1 MAGIIAEGAITLSMA
16 CSGGLLC
23 ADWLNFTR
31 PSCGHVGHGGV
42 IPLNSSGLRPR
53 FCFGGPLPGDF
64 RWGTLIAD
72 NQEQHTKTRK
82 MVE

>member
-1 MAGIIAEGAITLSMA
+1 MQIGSISLDHLAGMLVME
-16 CSGGLLC
+16 
-23 ADWLNFTR
+23 
-31 PSCGHVGHGGV
+31 GV